1 MKISQRLQ
9 QINSMISGHY
19 DHIWDCCCDHGLLGM
34 LLLERSAARQVH
46 FVDCVPSLMQAL
58 ELRLQRFF
66 PAEISGLNPN
76 LAPHSDPDLN
86 PDIDPD
92 IDLQSNPEP
101 NSNLYRHTQWQ
112 VHCLDVAALPLGQTR
127 VQDKQ
132 LIIIAGVGGELLVD
146 LVRAILVQ
154 HPQRHLEF
162 ILCPVHHNYYVRQ
175 SLTALGLGLKSEHLL
190 EENQRFYEILHV
202 TTIVEPNGLPIS
214 ATGSLMWQT
223 LDETSLP
230 RAQRYL
236 SQLIGHYQRMPA
248 HKQTPAMIDA
258 YQQQL
263 ALILSE
269 HGGA

>member
-9 QINSMISGHY
+9 QINGMITGHY

-34 LLLERSAARQVH
+34 LLLERSAARHVH

-86 PDIDPD
+86 PYIDPHLNLDIDP
-92 IDLQSNPEP
+92 
-101 NSNLYRHTQWQ
+101 NLSRHTQWQ
-112 VHCLDVAALPLGQTR
+112 VHCLDVAALPLGQTSDK
-127 VQDKQ
+127 DKQ

-146 LVRAILVQ
+146 LVKAILAQ
-154 HPQRHLEF
+154 YPQRHLEF

-202 TTIVEPNGLPIS
+202 STIAAPNGLLIS

-236 SQLIGHYQRMPA
+236 SQVIGHYLRMPT
-248 HKQTPAMIDA
+248 HKQTPEIIDA

-263 ALILSE
+263 AQLLSE
-269 HGGA
+269 HSEFECS

>member
-9 QINSMISGHY
+9 QINSMITGHY

-34 LLLERSAARQVH
+34 LLLERSAARHVH

-66 PAEISGLNPN
+66 PADISGLNSHLDPN
-76 LAPHSDPDLN
+76 LN
-86 PDIDPD
+86 PDIDPHLNLD
-92 IDLQSNPEP
+92 IDP
-101 NSNLYRHTQWQ
+101 NLSRHSQWQ
-112 VHCLDVAALPLGQTR
+112 VHCLDVTALPLEQTS
-127 VQDKQ
+127 DKDNQ
-132 LIIIAGVGGELLVD
+132 LIIIAGVGGELLVE
-146 LVRAILVQ
+146 LVRAILAQ
-154 HPQRHLEF
+154 HPLRHLEF

-175 SLTALGLGLKSEHLL
+175 SLSALGLGLKSEHLL

-202 TTIVEPNGLPIS
+202 STIAAPNGLPIT

-223 LDETSLP
+223 LDEASLP

-236 SQLIGHYQRMPA
+236 SQVIGHYQRMPA
-248 HKQTPAMIDA
+248 HKQTPAIIDA

-263 ALILSE
+263 AQLLSE
-269 HGGA
+269 HSEFECA

>member
-1 MKISQRLQ
+1 
-9 QINSMISGHY
+9 MISGHY

-66 PAEISGLNPN
+66 PAEIPCINPN
-76 LAPHSDPDLN
+76 LAPHSD

-101 NSNLYRHTQWQ
+101 NSNLYCHTQWQ
-112 VHCLDVAALPLGQTR
+112 VHCLDVAALPLGQAR

-175 SLTALGLGLKSEHLL
+175 SLTALELGLKSEHLL
-190 EENQRFYEILHV
+190 EENQRFYEVLHV
-202 TTIVEPNGLPIS
+202 TTIAAPNILPIS

-263 ALILSE
+263 ALLLSE

>member
-9 QINSMISGHY
+9 QINSMITGYY

-34 LLLERSAARQVH
+34 LLLERSAARHVH

-66 PAEISGLNPN
+66 PADISGLNPH
-76 LAPHSDPDLN
+76 LDPNLN
-86 PDIDPD
+86 PDIDP
-92 IDLQSNPEP
+92 
-101 NSNLYRHTQWQ
+101 NLSRHSQWQ
-112 VHCLDVAALPLGQTR
+112 VHCLDVATLPLAQTSDN
-127 VQDKQ
+127 DKQ
-132 LIIIAGVGGELLVD
+132 LIIIAGVGGELLVE
-146 LVRAILVQ
+146 LVRAILAK
-154 HPQRHLEF
+154 HPLRPLEF

-175 SLTALGLGLKSEHLL
+175 SLSALGLGLKSEHLL

-202 TTIVEPNGLPIS
+202 STIAAPNGLSIT

-223 LDETSLP
+223 LDEANLP

-248 HKQTPAMIDA
+248 HKQTPEIIHA

-263 ALILSE
+263 AQLLSE
-269 HGGA
+269 YE

>member
-9 QINSMISGHY
+9 QIDSMITGHY

-34 LLLERSAARQVH
+34 LLLERSAARHVH

-86 PDIDPD
+86 PDIDS
-92 IDLQSNPEP
+92 QSNQEP

-132 LIIIAGVGGELLVD
+132 LIIIAGVGGELLVE
-146 LVRAILVQ
+146 LVRAILAQ

-175 SLTALGLGLKSEHLL
+175 SLSALGLGLKSELLL

-202 TTIVEPNGLPIS
+202 STIVAPNGLPIT

-223 LDETSLP
+223 LDEVSLP
-230 RAQRYL
+230 RAHRYL
-236 SQLIGHYQRMPA
+236 SQVIGHYQRMPA
-248 HKQTPAMIDA
+248 HKQTPEIIHA

-263 ALILSE
+263 ALLLSE
-269 HGGA
+269 HSELECA

>member
-9 QINSMISGHY
+9 QINGMITGHY

-34 LLLERSAARQVH
+34 LLLERSAARHVH

-86 PDIDPD
+86 PDID
-92 IDLQSNPEP
+92 LQSNPEP

-112 VHCLDVAALPLGQTR
+112 VHCFDVAALPLGQTR

-146 LVRAILVQ
+146 LVRAILAL

-202 TTIVEPNGLPIS
+202 STIAAPNGRPIS
-214 ATGSLMWQT
+214 ATGSLMWQM
-223 LDETSLP
+223 LDEASLP

-236 SQLIGHYQRMPA
+236 SQVIGHYQRMPT
-248 HKQTPAMIDA
+248 HKQTPEIIDA

-263 ALILSE
+263 AQLLSE
-269 HGGA
+269 HSEFECS

>member
-34 LLLERSAARQVH
+34 LLLERSAARHVH

-86 PDIDPD
+86 PDLNPD
-92 IDLQSNPEP
+92 IDPQSNPEP

-112 VHCLDVAALPLGQTR
+112 VHCLDVAALPLAQTR

-132 LIIIAGVGGELLVD
+132 LIIIAGVGGELLVE

-202 TTIVEPNGLPIS
+202 TTIAAPNGLPIT
-214 ATGSLMWQT
+214 ATGSLIWQT
-223 LDETSLP
+223 LDEASLQ

-236 SQLIGHYQRMPA
+236 SQVIGHYQRMPA
-248 HKQTPAMIDA
+248 HKQTPEIIRA

-263 ALILSE
+263 ALLLSE
-269 HGGA
+269 HE

>member
-9 QINSMISGHY
+9 QINSMITGHY

-34 LLLERSAARQVH
+34 LLLKRNAARQVH

-66 PAEISGLNPN
+66 PADISGLNPH
-76 LAPHSDPDLN
+76 LDPNLN
-86 PDIDPD
+86 PDIDPHLNLD
-92 IDLQSNPEP
+92 IDP
-101 NSNLYRHTQWQ
+101 NLSRHSQWQ
-112 VHCLDVAALPLGQTR
+112 VHCLDVAILPLEQTSDK
-127 VQDKQ
+127 DKQ
-132 LIIIAGVGGELLVD
+132 LIIIAGVGGELLVE
-146 LVRAILVQ
+146 LVRAILAK

-175 SLTALGLGLKSEHLL
+175 SLSALGLKSELLL

-202 TTIVEPNGLPIS
+202 STIAAPNGLPIT

-223 LDETSLP
+223 LDEASLP

-236 SQLIGHYQRMPA
+236 SQVIGHYQRMPA
-248 HKQTPAMIDA
+248 HKQTPAIIDA

-263 ALILSE
+263 AQLLSE
-269 HGGA
+269 HSEFECA

>member
-9 QINSMISGHY
+9 QIDCMITGHY

-34 LLLERSAARQVH
+34 LLLKRNVARQVH

-66 PAEISGLNPN
+66 PADISGLNSHLDPN
-76 LAPHSDPDLN
+76 LN
-86 PDIDPD
+86 PDIDPHLNLD
-92 IDLQSNPEP
+92 IDP
-101 NSNLYRHTQWQ
+101 NLSRHSQWQ
-112 VHCLDVAALPLGQTR
+112 VHCLDVTALPLEQTS
-127 VQDKQ
+127 DKDNQ
-132 LIIIAGVGGELLVD
+132 LIIIAGVGGELLVE
-146 LVRAILVQ
+146 LVRAILAQ
-154 HPQRHLEF
+154 HPLRHLEF

-175 SLTALGLGLKSEHLL
+175 SLSALGLGLKSEHLL

-202 TTIVEPNGLPIS
+202 STIAAPNGLPIT

-223 LDETSLP
+223 LDEASLP

-236 SQLIGHYQRMPA
+236 SQVIGHYQRMPA
-248 HKQTPAMIDA
+248 HKQTPEIIDA

-263 ALILSE
+263 AQLLSE
-269 HGGA
+269 HCEFECS

>member
-9 QINSMISGHY
+9 QINSMITGHY

-34 LLLERSAARQVH
+34 LLLKRNAARQVH

-66 PAEISGLNPN
+66 PADLSGLNPN

-86 PDIDPD
+86 PDIDPH
-92 IDLQSNPEP
+92 LSC
-101 NSNLYRHTQWQ
+101 HTQWQ
-112 VHCLDVAALPLGQTR
+112 VHCLDVATLPLEQTSDK
-127 VQDKQ
+127 DKQ
-132 LIIIAGVGGELLVD
+132 LIIIAGVGGELLVE

-202 TTIVEPNGLPIS
+202 TTIVEPNILPIS

-248 HKQTPAMIDA
+248 HKQTPEIIDA

-263 ALILSE
+263 AQLLSE
-269 HGGA
+269 HCEFECS

>member
-66 PAEISGLNPN
+66 PADILSQKLHLNP
-76 LAPHSDPDLN
+76 HLN
-86 PDIDPD
+86 PDIDP
-92 IDLQSNPEP
+92 
-101 NSNLYRHTQWQ
+101 NLSCHTQWQ
-112 VHCLDVAALPLGQTR
+112 VHCLDVATLPLEQTS
-127 VQDKQ
+127 DKNKQ

-146 LVRAILVQ
+146 LVRAILAK
-154 HPQRHLEF
+154 HPLRPLEF

-175 SLTALGLGLKSEHLL
+175 SLSALGLVLKSEHLL

-202 TTIVEPNGLPIS
+202 STIAAPNGLPIT

-223 LDETSLP
+223 LDEASLQ

-236 SQLIGHYQRMPA
+236 SQVIGHYQRMPT
-248 HKQTPAMIDA
+248 HKQTPEIIHA

-263 ALILSE
+263 AQLLSE
-269 HGGA
+269 HSEFECS

>member
-9 QINSMISGHY
+9 QINSMITGHY

-34 LLLERSAARQVH
+34 LLLKRNAARQVH

-66 PAEISGLNPN
+66 PADLSGLNPN

-86 PDIDPD
+86 PDIDPH
-92 IDLQSNPEP
+92 LSC
-101 NSNLYRHTQWQ
+101 HTQWQ
-112 VHCLDVAALPLGQTR
+112 VHCLDVATLPLEQTSDK
-127 VQDKQ
+127 DKQ
-132 LIIIAGVGGELLVD
+132 LIIIAGVGGELLVE

-175 SLTALGLGLKSEHLL
+175 SLTALGLKSEHLL

-202 TTIVEPNGLPIS
+202 TTIVEPNILPIS

-248 HKQTPAMIDA
+248 HKQTPEIIDA

-263 ALILSE
+263 AQLLSE
-269 HGGA
+269 HCEFECS